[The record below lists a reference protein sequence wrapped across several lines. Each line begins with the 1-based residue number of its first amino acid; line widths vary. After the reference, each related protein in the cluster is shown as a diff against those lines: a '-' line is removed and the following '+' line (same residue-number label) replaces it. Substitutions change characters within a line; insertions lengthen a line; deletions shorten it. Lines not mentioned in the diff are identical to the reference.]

1 MNKLNRKLEYA
12 LMALKYMS
20 QKVPG
25 ELTSAKEVSESFGA
39 PFDATARVMQA
50 MAQKGLLRA
59 EQGAF
64 GGYQITKDLG
74 KVTMLHLLEIIEGPT
89 TMVKCMHK
97 VSPCEIQDTCNIL
110 SPVQLL
116 QSKLNEFY
124 GNITLKEL
132 LIETPLGSVKNHKRK
147 ASVPTTALVD
157 TEEALNG

>member
-12 LMALKYMS
+12 LMALKHMS
-20 QKVPG
+20 QKIPG
-25 ELTSAKEVSESFGA
+25 ELTSAKEVSENFST

-59 EQGAF
+59 EHGAF

-74 KVTMLHLLEIIEGPT
+74 KVTMLNLLEIVEGPT
-89 TMVKCMHK
+89 AMVKCFAK
-97 VSPCEIQDTCNIL
+97 ESPCEIQGTCNIH
-110 SPVQLL
+110 SPVQIL
-116 QSKLNEFY
+116 QHKLNEFY

-132 LIETPLGSVKNHKRK
+132 LLESANAAALKNQKRK
-147 ASVPTTALVD
+147 TV